1 MSCHTHTHTH
11 AHPILFCKYAPVAVR
26 VKVTE
31 HPLPPRR
38 VRLPRPHRELA
49 RHRRPVLRP
58 HHRPP
63 RRAEHAGAR
72 FARARRQRLG
82 PAAGPGVRLAL
93 LVRRRPS
100 HEHAVLAEVLVGRQH
115 RVGELLQRDAP
126 GPVRVVPPEE
136 RLHLVVPH
144 AVQEAPQPLLERR
157 RPQVLRAVL
166 GAIGSTSLKR
176 EQGFL
181 PRILGGLGG
190 VGKRRRRVSCAEAKG
205 LHERAPQRA
214 RGLEHELFAED
225 LLTGWRET
233 VGWCWCWWECGANGG
248 WVIQQGR
255 IEKECGTGG
264 RGRERNKASERT
276 RLGPSSIEARV
287 AAEHRIFRRTTETAC
302 GNCGNSM
309 CESSRC
315 LQLVQTGRRDR
326 ATRHGAPP
334 CCGPE
339 PAQLVVALAAR
350 HRRAVVVVWQ

>member
-1 MSCHTHTHTH
+1 MKSAPSRDVVSCDPFAAWNARMIAGLASNNAPLSRTLFTPRSTSARDRYLRVEKDEDRTAAPHIRKTMSRHTRILPHTHMSCHTHTHT
-11 AHPILFCKYAPVAVR
+11 PSSSSSYAPVAVR

-72 FARARRQRLG
+72 FVRARRQRLG

-100 HEHAVLAEVLVGRQH
+100 HERAVLAEVLVGRQH
-115 RVGELLQRDAP
+115 RVGELLHRDAP

-166 GAIGSTSLKR
+166 
-176 EQGFL
+176 L
-181 PRILGGLGG
+181 P
-190 VGKRRRRVSCAEAKG
+190 
-205 LHERAPQRA
+205 P
-214 RGLEHELFAED
+214 
-225 LLTGWRET
+225 TG
-233 VGWCWCWWECGANGG
+233 
-248 WVIQQGR
+248 
-255 IEKECGTGG
+255 
-264 RGRERNKASERT
+264 
-276 RLGPSSIEARV
+276 
-287 AAEHRIFRRTTETAC
+287 
-302 GNCGNSM
+302 
-309 CESSRC
+309 
-315 LQLVQTGRRDR
+315 
-326 ATRHGAPP
+326 
-334 CCGPE
+334 
-339 PAQLVVALAAR
+339 
-350 HRRAVVVVWQ
+350 